1 MFPNELAPNVPN
13 NIPRNLHFCS
23 FALFYIVSL
32 TPSISN
38 PESSRDLTILIMS
51 SISSFDIFSVI
62 VPRPKSFF
70 YIPASGADAAVVD
83 SNDIKQFY
91 LIVEAY
97 FSLMVN

>member
-1 MFPNELAPNVPN
+1 M
-13 NIPRNLHFCS
+13 
-23 FALFYIVSL
+23 VSL

-38 PESSRDLTILIMS
+38 PESSRDLTISIMS
-51 SISSFDIFSVI
+51 SISSFDIFSVA
-62 VPRPKSFF
+62 VRRPKIFFF
-70 YIPASGADAAVVD
+70 YIPASVAAAAAAD